1 MTEIVATIIYGLSW
15 RQAPT
20 VLRKSSLLSRS
31 PQNFPTLAEIFLLR
45 LFHFVNKGAWFGGF
59 LTSWVMTK
67 QSFGKFVR
75 MTRLE
80 TWKGGGREWWITDS
94 LLSNR
99 RRQEPLASYAMSYP
113 AGTEHRGEA
122 GGWRGFSSD
131 PQCAPLMMSWSRI
144 HLLIISQPTR
154 QKASRIEHWHQSVL
168 KNMII
173 LQDKTQLNK
182 KKTDCFKE
190 INFCFYRLGLEHT
203 NGGGNSA
210 LMSLNLI

>member
-31 PQNFPTLAEIFLLR
+31 PPNLPTIAGNFSVAPFPLCKQGSL
-45 LFHFVNKGAWFGGF
+45 VWWFF
-59 LTSWVMTK
+59 DIMTK
-67 QSFGKFVR
+67 LSFGKFVR
-75 MTRLE
+75 MTRME
-80 TWKGGGREWWITDS
+80 RWKGGGREWWITDS

-122 GGWRGFSSD
+122 RGWRGFSSD

-173 LQDKTQLNK
+173 LQDKTQLIK
-182 KKTDCFKE
+182 KERDCFKE

-210 LMSLNLI
+210 LMSLNLT

>member
-173 LQDKTQLNK
+173 LQDTTQLNK
-182 KKTDCFKE
+182 RKTDCFKE
-190 INFCFYRLGLEHT
+190 FNFCFYRIR
-203 NGGGNSA
+203 A
-210 LMSLNLI
+210 Y

>member
-31 PQNFPTLAEIFLLR
+31 PQNFPTIAETFLLR

-75 MTRLE
+75 MTRME
-80 TWKGGGREWWITDS
+80 RWKGGGGREWWITDS

-154 QKASRIEHWHQSVL
+154 KQAMRIAHWALTSVCFE
-168 KNMII
+168 KYDNITR
-173 LQDKTQLNK
+173 QDTV
-182 KKTDCFKE
+182 E
-190 INFCFYRLGLEHT
+190 
-203 NGGGNSA
+203 
-210 LMSLNLI
+210 

>member
-1 MTEIVATIIYGLSW
+1 MHFW
-15 RQAPT
+15 
-20 VLRKSSLLSRS
+20 
-31 PQNFPTLAEIFLLR
+31 LR
-45 LFHFVNKGAWFGGF
+45 LINYQTYHI
-59 LTSWVMTK
+59 WVFYKMDPVFFIKSTKIGVFYQYGYTDITTFRDPCIMTK
-67 QSFGKFVR
+67 LSFGKFVR
-75 MTRLE
+75 MTRME
-80 TWKGGGREWWITDS
+80 RWKGGGREWWITDS

-113 AGTEHRGEA
+113 GTEHRGEA

-154 QKASRIEHWHQSVL
+154 QKASRIEHWHQSVW
-168 KNMII
+168 KNMIL

-190 INFCFYRLGLEHT
+190 INFCFYRLGLDHT

-210 LMSLNLI
+210 LMSLNLT